1 MNILIHI
8 GYPKTASSWLQE
20 TLFKDEN
27 YGFYAL
33 HDGNSKT
40 VRDVK
45 RMALPFYETMPFD
58 FDAEA
63 VRTYIDRNCP
73 LEEEK
78 CAVISNERLSGG
90 AFFGGYDSVDIAKR
104 LYSVFPN
111 ARIFMMIREQFDIII
126 SQYFQ
131 KLKKGLGQSFQRYVG
146 KKVHDGRPSFMI
158 DHYKYDRLIELYQQ
172 LFGKDKVLIYP
183 FEALKADPFRLVNTL
198 TRFCD
203 LSLDFNPELNEK
215 YKNQYNK
222 HSNYFAASATR
233 LLGPLFLSHAV
244 NGYSPYAL
252 PISES
257 KGMAGLRVLRKSLGY
272 FIPRSW
278 DNNLLKRQHEFLSTH
293 FGPDYFAESNRKT
306 EDLTGLNLKDL
317 GYQ

>member
-33 HDGNSKT
+33 HDGDSKT

-73 LEEEK
+73 LEEER

-126 SQYFQ
+126 SQYF
-131 KLKKGLGQSFQRYVG
+131 
-146 KKVHDGRPSFMI
+146 
-158 DHYKYDRLIELYQQ
+158 
-172 LFGKDKVLIYP
+172 
-183 FEALKADPFRLVNTL
+183 
-198 TRFCD
+198 
-203 LSLDFNPELNEK
+203 
-215 YKNQYNK
+215 
-222 HSNYFAASATR
+222 
-233 LLGPLFLSHAV
+233 
-244 NGYSPYAL
+244 
-252 PISES
+252 
-257 KGMAGLRVLRKSLGY
+257 
-272 FIPRSW
+272 
-278 DNNLLKRQHEFLSTH
+278 
-293 FGPDYFAESNRKT
+293 
-306 EDLTGLNLKDL
+306 
-317 GYQ
+317 